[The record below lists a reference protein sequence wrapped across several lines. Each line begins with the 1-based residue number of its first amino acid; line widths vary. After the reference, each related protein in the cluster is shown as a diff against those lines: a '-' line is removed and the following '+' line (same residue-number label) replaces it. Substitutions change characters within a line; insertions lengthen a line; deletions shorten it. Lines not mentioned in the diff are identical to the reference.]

1 METLRPDECRA
12 LGTLIE
18 KAMTVPGQY
27 PLSLNSLVTGINQ
40 KSNRDP
46 VVEIDEDR
54 ALRAIDGLRAKGL
67 ARDVTFTG
75 SRVEKYRH
83 TAGEALEARAP
94 ELAILAELLLRGP
107 QTVGELRGRASRMH
121 PFDSL
126 EAVEGVLAGLAS
138 RGTPLVREHPPLPGS
153 RANRWS
159 QLLSPELHRIADG
172 MAGEPDGART
182 AGAAMRAVPPME
194 TRAPRA
200 DVLEQR
206 VAELETRVAEL
217 ERTLGELRRSL
228 GSA

>member
-40 KSNRDP
+40 KSNREP

-54 ALRAIDGLRAKGL
+54 ALRAIDGLRAKNL

-121 PFDSL
+121 PFDSI
-126 EAVEGVLAGLAS
+126 EAVEGVLTGLAT
-138 RGTPLVREHPPLPGS
+138 RPTPLVREHSPIPGS

-159 QLLSPELHRIADG
+159 QLLCPGLHQIA
-172 MAGEPDGART
+172 EGAAT
-182 AGAAMRAVPPME
+182 GAAMPE
-194 TRAPRA
+194 TQEIGRTSAA
-200 DVLEQR
+200 DATRDAELVER
-206 VAELETRVAEL
+206 VAGLESRVSEL
-217 ERTLGELRRSL
+217 ERVLTELRASL

>member
-1 METLRPDECRA
+1 
-12 LGTLIE
+12 
-18 KAMTVPGQY
+18 MTVPGQY

-40 KSNRDP
+40 KSNREP

-54 ALRAIDGLRAKGL
+54 ALRAIDGLRARNL

-94 ELAILAELLLRGP
+94 EMAILAELLLRGP

-138 RGTPLVREHPPLPGS
+138 RPTPLVREHPPLPGS
-153 RANRWS
+153 RANRWA
-159 QLLSPELHRIADG
+159 QLLCPGLHPIAEGASTGAASPVAQGTRATSTVDATHDPELIERVEA
-172 MAGEPDGART
+172 
-182 AGAAMRAVPPME
+182 
-194 TRAPRA
+194 
-200 DVLEQR
+200 R
-206 VAELETRVAEL
+206 VAGLESRVAEL
-217 ERTLGELRRSL
+217 ERALAELRASL

>member
-27 PLSLNSLVTGINQ
+27 PLSLNSLVTGTNQ
-40 KSNRDP
+40 RSNREP
-46 VVEIDEDR
+46 VVEIDEAR
-54 ALRAIDGLRAKGL
+54 ALRAIDGLRARNL

-126 EAVEGVLAGLAS
+126 EAVEGVLAGLAA
-138 RGTPLVREHPPLPGS
+138 RPIPLVREHPPLPGS

-159 QLLSPELHRIADG
+159 QLLCPGLHPIAEGAPAGSVVPAANAGGAAAGAPARHDPELV
-172 MAGEPDGART
+172 E
-182 AGAAMRAVPPME
+182 
-194 TRAPRA
+194 
-200 DVLEQR
+200 R
-206 VAELETRVAEL
+206 VAGLESRVSEL
-217 ERTLGELRRSL
+217 ERVLTELRASL

>member
-1 METLRPDECRA
+1 MQTLRPDECRA

-40 KSNRDP
+40 KSNREP
-46 VVEIDEDR
+46 VVEIDEDG
-54 ALRAIDGLRAKGL
+54 ALRAVDGLRAKGL

-126 EAVEGVLAGLAS
+126 EAVEAVLAGLAA
-138 RGTPLVREHPPLPGS
+138 RATPLVREHAPLAGS

-159 QLLSPELHRIADG
+159 QLLCPDLHRIAEG
-172 MAGEPDGART
+172 
-182 AGAAMRAVPPME
+182 VPSAPSGQTREE
-194 TRAPRA
+194 TRLSDSAAPSPDA
-200 DVLEQR
+200 L
-206 VAELETRVAEL
+206 LSTRVASLEARVDML
-217 ERTLGELRRSL
+217 ERMLAELRASL
-228 GSA
+228 GST

>member
-1 METLRPDECRA
+1 MEILRPDECRA

-40 KSNRDP
+40 KSNREP

-54 ALRAIDGLRAKGL
+54 ALRAIDGLRAKNL

-83 TAGEALEARAP
+83 TAGESLEARAP

-126 EAVEGVLAGLAS
+126 EAVEGVLTGLAT
-138 RGTPLVREHPPLPGS
+138 RPTPLVREHPPLPGS

-159 QLLSPELHRIADG
+159 QLLCPGLHQIA
-172 MAGEPDGART
+172 EGAAT
-182 AGAAMRAVPPME
+182 GAAMPVTQESGRTSAADA
-194 TRAPRA
+194 TRDAEL
-200 DVLEQR
+200 VER
-206 VAELETRVAEL
+206 VAGLESRVSEL
-217 ERTLGELRRSL
+217 ERVLTELRASL